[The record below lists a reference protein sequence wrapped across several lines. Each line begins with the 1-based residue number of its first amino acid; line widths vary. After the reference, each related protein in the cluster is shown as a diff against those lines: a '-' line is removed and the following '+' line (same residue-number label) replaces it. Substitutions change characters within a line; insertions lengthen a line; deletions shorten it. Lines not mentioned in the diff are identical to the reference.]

1 MCGIFGFVT
10 RSGKGP
16 DMKVLKKLALVT
28 ESRGEHAFGMAWTE
42 SDGSLQSF
50 KRPGSA
56 SDGLADLNRVRDASA
71 IIAHC
76 RWATHGSPDDNA
88 NNHPHRAGK
97 GWLIHNGV
105 VSNYLELIQKFSLEP
120 QSECDSEVLSLL
132 MDVRKGTLLDR
143 ATFVYREAQGSMAIM
158 GLWTNPVRMLI
169 LRDERPLHFGED
181 ERGLYFASLAAGLPG
196 RVNLLRNRK
205 AYKLMSDKGELYM
218 DARELKEK
226 QPARDSRTFRKYIP
240 QFC

>member
-42 SDGSLQSF
+42 PDGSLQSF

-56 SDGLADLNRVRDASA
+56 SDRLADLNQVRNATA
-71 IIAHC
+71 IVAHC
-76 RWATHGSPDDNA
+76 RWATHGSPDCNE
-88 NNHPHRAGK
+88 NNHPHRAGR
-97 GWLIHNGV
+97 GWLVHNGV
-105 VSNYLELIQKFSLEP
+105 VSNHLELIRKFGLKT
-120 QSECDSEVLSLL
+120 QSECDSEVLGLL
-132 MDVRKGTLLDR
+132 MAARKGTLLDR
-143 ATFVYREAQGSMAIM
+143 IAFVHWEAQGTMAIM
-158 GLWTNPVRMLI
+158 GLWTAPVRMLI

-205 AYKLMSDKGELYM
+205 AYKLTPDGGELYM

-226 QPARDSRTFRKYIP
+226 QSTSDFRTFRKYIP